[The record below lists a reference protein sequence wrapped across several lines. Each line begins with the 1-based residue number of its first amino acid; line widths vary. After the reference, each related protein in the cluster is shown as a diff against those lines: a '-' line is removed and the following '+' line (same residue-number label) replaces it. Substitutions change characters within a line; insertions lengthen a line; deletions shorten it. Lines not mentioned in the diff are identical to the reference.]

1 MKRHTVGKRLRA
13 KLADIKQQLR
23 LRLHDPIAQTGRWLK
38 SVVQGYFNYH
48 AVPGKLGKSMRI
60 PFSGDLAV
68 AACFNPP
75 WPETSSEIGRAWR
88 CCRTAGSRNLVFSIL
103 ILGFAL
109 TPFIQ
114 ERSLMR

>member
-48 AVPGKLGKSMRI
+48 AVPGNMESLCVFMRI
-60 PFSGDLAV
+60 PLSGDSAV
-68 AACFNPP
+68 AACFNSP
-75 WPETSSEIGRAWR
+75 WPETSSELGANGA
-88 CCRTAGSRNLVFSIL
+88 AGGPLAPATS
-103 ILGFAL
+103 
-109 TPFIQ
+109 
-114 ERSLMR
+114 